1 MVDIHTLAKELDLSE
16 SWIYLQIAQKKIPF
30 VRLGRTIRFDMKEIH
45 QWLEA
50 KRIKAIES

>member
-1 MVDIHTLAKELDLSE
+1 MIDIHTLAKELDLSE
-16 SWIYLQIAQKKIPF
+16 SWIYLQVAQRKIPF
-30 VRLGRTIRFDMKEIH
+30 VRLGRAIRFDMKEIH